1 MPHIRRLGIAVAAS
15 LALAS
20 CGGSKPAAHS
30 SSADQAH
37 KSTPADCDRS
47 ATPSSLA
54 GRITSASVGQTICLA
69 TGDYGM
75 WAGTDK
81 AVTIKAAP
89 GAAPMMKLT
98 LGPGASGFTLEGI
111 TGLGG
116 MISNGASDITIRNSK
131 FATQLDIE
139 GAVRH
144 IAIDHNDFTYP
155 VKSEAKGVNSKILLD
170 TTGSS
175 PGSAVT
181 VEHND
186 IANGDLDGIHIAG
199 GSGQMILGNRIENL
213 CDRGVNH
220 TDNIQ
225 FEGGSQITVQ
235 GNYLYEAQH
244 CPTQGITS
252 FDGGTVGV
260 VIEDNVVDI
269 PRDWGIELYSDK
281 DSIVRHN
288 TVVWHPPTYSEFH
301 NGTGLIDID
310 RKPGDP
316 AGTGTQVDYNIAT
329 VQFANGSTGTQQG
342 NVSGEGAKYVGPPTS
357 WAGFRLA
364 QDSGVGLKAAPDGA
378 NAGARIPG

>member
-1 MPHIRRLGIAVAAS
+1 M
-15 LALAS
+15 
-20 CGGSKPAAHS
+20 
-30 SSADQAH
+30 
-37 KSTPADCDRS
+37 
-47 ATPSSLA
+47 
-54 GRITSASVGQTICLA
+54 GQTICLA

-89 GAAPMMKLT
+89 GATPMMKLT

-144 IAIDHNDFTYP
+144 IVIDHNDFTYP
-155 VKSEAKGVNSKILLD
+155 VKSEASGVNSKILLD

-181 VEHND
+181 VEYND

-199 GSGQMILGNRIENL
+199 GSGQMILDNRIENL
-213 CDRGVNH
+213 LRPRREPHRQHPVRGRLSDH
-220 TDNIQ
+220 RP
-225 FEGGSQITVQ
+225 

-288 TVVWHPPTYSEFH
+288 TVVWHPADLFRVPQRH
-301 NGTGLIDID
+301 RAD
-310 RKPGDP
+310 RYRPQARRPG
-316 AGTGTQVDYNIAT
+316 
-329 VQFANGSTGTQQG
+329 
-342 NVSGEGAKYVGPPTS
+342 
-357 WAGFRLA
+357 R
-364 QDSGVGLKAAPDGA
+364 DGH
-378 NAGARIPG
+378 PG

>member
-199 GSGQMILGNRIENL
+199 GSGQMILDNRIENL

-316 AGTGTQVDYNIAT
+316 AGTGTQV
-329 VQFANGSTGTQQG
+329 
-342 NVSGEGAKYVGPPTS
+342 
-357 WAGFRLA
+357 
-364 QDSGVGLKAAPDGA
+364 
-378 NAGARIPG
+378 